1 MADHSRRLRV
11 TRLGCRRRAGETPAV
26 PGDAAVGASGVAKAA
41 DADMSDRLQRLAPR
55 VCRSAN
61 ARLLVRI
68 GMQPD
73 KQSDKQDD
81 TQDDK

>member
-1 MADHSRRLRV
+1 
-11 TRLGCRRRAGETPAV
+11 
-26 PGDAAVGASGVAKAA
+26 
-41 DADMSDRLQRLAPR
+41 MSDRLQRLAPR

-73 KQSDKQDD
+73 KQDGKQDGKQDD
-81 TQDDK
+81 K

>member
-1 MADHSRRLRV
+1 
-11 TRLGCRRRAGETPAV
+11 
-26 PGDAAVGASGVAKAA
+26 
-41 DADMSDRLQRLAPR
+41 MSDRLQRVAPQ

-73 KQSDKQDD
+73 KQDGKQDGKQDD
-81 TQDDK
+81 K